1 MRQTTD
7 LYKIKCAQLMEHAVY
22 LTRFFIVA
30 SLDHTVTIPFQKHV
44 PNRPNLIPV
53 GDQN

>member
-30 SLDHTVTIPFQKHV
+30 SLDHIVTNSFSK
-44 PNRPNLIPV
+44 NTFLT
-53 GDQN
+53 DQI